1 MNKVMTSLE
10 THLVHCHTRDERSS
24 VSADDEVQQ
33 GARLMLTADVRR
45 LMNVLDEVVPRQNVL
60 HLWINTAVVS
70 ARNVKVPAHDKCFV
84 R

>member
-45 LMNVLDEVVPRQNVL
+45 LMNVLDEIVP
-60 HLWINTAVVS
+60 
-70 ARNVKVPAHDKCFV
+70 
-84 R
+84 